1 MHVQGADTSRR
12 ALVMLLL
19 LASVAGLK
27 NEPPAS
33 LPQENAPL
41 SSYSNPAGSDQSTGD
56 TMYITIEENDPGPFP
71 KVLETIGVEESDLL
85 LWLEGAGADQPP
97 KDLFVLDGPSG
108 HLSVTA
114 PLDREQHAG
123 FQLHLRAASSDGQI
137 SHSLWIAVTVTDQND
152 NAPRFLWQD
161 ITAHVLLSAAPGTL
175 VAVVQAED
183 ADDQETLYGQ
193 VSHTLTA
200 QRPGSPAARIFTVNN
215 TTGAIHTHRVL
226 PKTDDGVFV
235 LEVTARD
242 CGGAEFGR
250 SDKAIVTVII
260 ADSISTASATLSTTA
275 SQPRVPEP
283 EEDESMV
290 LLGVQEPSDLEAPGG
305 GIGCP
310 VFSLDA
316 INVEMPEELPP
327 GQKLLTVRT
336 AENIQIIELRLEG
349 DRAGWLSVDAATG
362 EVATR
367 ASLDRESPHVVNDTY
382 LVAIVAVTHG
392 ACTASVA
399 LLLRLE
405 DVNDHAPQPSPPL
418 LLLCQVLAYGDA
430 TLSATDADGPSNGAP
445 FTFHVL
451 PTNAHSG
458 GDGWMVAQPNGSTA
472 VLVPRVPRL
481 SLGERSLPVSVCD
494 RRGLCRQTIV
504 GVVVRAC
511 NPPAASAIVLPLV
524 LGLSAVVGKFTP
536 RLTQQSM
543 ALAIALVC
551 CARVRARS
559 KSTTI

>member
-12 ALVMLLL
+12 ALVTVVVLLL

-27 NEPPAS
+27 DEPPGS

-41 SSYSNPAGSDQSTGD
+41 SSYSNPAGSDHSTGD

-123 FQLHLRAASSDGQI
+123 FQLHLRATSSDGQI

-152 NAPRFLWQD
+152 NAPRFVWQD

-200 QRPGSPAARIFTVNN
+200 QRPGSPAARIFTVND
-215 TTGAIHTHRVL
+215 TTGAIHTHRTL

-242 CGGAEFGR
+242 CGGAAFGR

-260 ADSISTASATLSTTA
+260 ADSISTAADTFSTTA

-283 EEDESMV
+283 
-290 LLGVQEPSDLEAPGG
+290 SDLKALGG

-336 AENIQIIELRLEG
+336 AENIRINELRLEG

-362 EVATR
+362 EVATC
-367 ASLDRESPHVVNDTY
+367 ASLDRESPHVINDTY

-458 GDGWMVAQPNGSTA
+458 GDGWTVAQPNGSMA

-494 RRGLCRQTIV
+494 RRGLCRRTSV
-504 GVVVRAC
+504 SVVVRAC
-511 NPPAASAIVLPLV
+511 NNPAAAAAAAASSSSAVVLPLV
-524 LGLSAVVGKFTP
+524 LGLSAIV
-536 RLTQQSM
+536 

-551 CARVRARS
+551 CARIRARS
-559 KSTTI
+559 KSTGI

>member
-283 EEDESMV
+283 
-290 LLGVQEPSDLEAPGG
+290 SDLEAPGG

-524 LGLSAVVGKFTP
+524 LGLSAVV
-536 RLTQQSM
+536 

>member
-1 MHVQGADTSRR
+1 MSLQVPCTRRMPPCPAIVTLQDPISRR
-12 ALVMLLL
+12 ATPCTSPSRRMTQ
-19 LASVAGLK
+19 G
-27 NEPPAS
+27 
-33 LPQENAPL
+33 Q
-41 SSYSNPAGSDQSTGD
+41 
-56 TMYITIEENDPGPFP
+56 FP

-215 TTGAIHTHRVL
+215 TSGAIHTHRAL

-260 ADSISTASATLSTTA
+260 ADSISTAAATLSTSA

-382 LVAIVAVTHG
+382 LVAVVAVTHG

-494 RRGLCRQTIV
+494 RRGLCRQTSV

-511 NPPAASAIVLPLV
+511 HPPAASAVVLPLV
-524 LGLSAVVGKFTP
+524 LGLAALV
-536 RLTQQSM
+536 

-559 KSTTI
+559 KSTRI